1 MLETAAFEFLDG
13 GKFNISTQLITQNIL
28 YYTILY
34 YTILYYTILYYTILY
49 YTVEISLSPKG
60 FSGLTYNNVW
70 GN

>member
-13 GKFNISTQLITQNIL
+13 GKFNISTQLITPN
-28 YYTILY
+28 
-34 YTILYYTILYYTILY
+34 ILYYTILY